1 MRNFNLSRMM
11 KPSED
16 KKIQEDG
23 YAVISKKEVFQK
35 LDEDVEKLLK
45 FEQYLEKGI
54 DLEFN
59 FLTEA
64 DFLKTK

>member
-1 MRNFNLSRMM
+1 
-11 KPSED
+11 
-16 KKIQEDG
+16 
-23 YAVISKKEVFQK
+23 VFQK

-45 FEQYLEKGI
+45 FEQYLEQGI